1 MNTETNNPSS
11 GNELTKEV
19 ASLFESLKHVNEDG
33 VEYWSARELYPYLGY
48 ARWQRFEEAIERA
61 KESCK
66 SASQHIEEHFT
77 DAGKT
82 FLMPKGGTNEK
93 KDVLLT
99 RYACYLVAQ
108 NGDPR
113 KTEIAQAQT
122 YFAIQTRYAEIQQ
135 MEAYQA
141 LTSEESKRLFLREE
155 LRKHNSKLA
164 DAAHNAG
171 VITPLEYAVFQ
182 NFGYRGLYNGLTA
195 KGILEKKRLKK
206 GQDILD
212 HMGSTELAA
221 NLFRST
227 QTEEKIRKENI
238 QGKAKANNAHYEV
251 GKEVRAAIQRIGGTM
266 PEELPPAED
275 IKKLERRVASEERK
289 IEKTSSKLPQKK

>member
-1 MNTETNNPSS
+1 MKTDTNNPSS

-19 ASLFESLKHVNEDG
+19 ASLFESLRHVNEDG

-48 ARWQRFEEAIERA
+48 ARWQRFEETIEKA
-61 KESCK
+61 KEACK
-66 SASQHIEEHFT
+66 SVSQCIEAHFT
-77 DAGKT
+77 NVGKIVKAGISTKPQRDIY
-82 FLMPKGGTNEK
+82 M
-93 KDVLLT
+93 T

-135 MEAYQA
+135 MEAYQS
-141 LTSEESKRLFLREE
+141 LTSEESKRIFLREE
-155 LRKHNSKLA
+155 LRKHNTKLA

-171 VITPLEYAVFQ
+171 VITPLDYAIFQ

-195 KGILEKKRLKK
+195 RGIHEKKGLKK
-206 GQDILD
+206 GQEILD

-227 QTEEKIRKENI
+227 QTEEKIRKEHI
-238 QGKAKANNAHYEV
+238 QGKANANNAHYEV

-275 IKKLERRVASEERK
+275 IKKLERRIASDEKK
-289 IEKTSSKLPQKK
+289 IEKTSS

>member
-1 MNTETNNPSS
+1 M
-11 GNELTKEV
+11 NELTKEV

-48 ARWQRFEEAIERA
+48 TQWRRFEDAIERA

-66 SASQHIEEHFT
+66 SASQPIEEHFAG
-77 DAGKT
+77 AGKV
-82 FLMPKGGTNEK
+82 LALRNGGSNTI

-113 KTEIAQAQT
+113 KPEIAQAQT

-135 MEAYQA
+135 MEEYQA

-155 LRKHNSKLA
+155 LRRHNSKLA
-164 DAAHNAG
+164 DAAHDAG
-171 VITPLEYAVFQ
+171 VETPLDYAVFQ
-182 NFGYRGLYNGLTA
+182 NFGYKGLYNGLTA
-195 KGILEKKRLKK
+195 QGIHKKKGLKK
-206 GQDILD
+206 GQNILD

-221 NLFRST
+221 NLFRAT
-227 QTEEKIRKENI
+227 QAEEKIRREHIK
-238 QGKAKANNAHYEV
+238 GKDKANEAHYEV
-251 GKEVRAAIQRIGGTM
+251 GKKVRKAIADIGGTM
-266 PEELPPAED
+266 PEDLPTAES
-275 IKKLERRVASEERK
+275 IKQVETKQRNLLEE
-289 IEKTSSKLPQKK
+289 

>member
-1 MNTETNNPSS
+1 MTFNLIINQKYTIMDT
-11 GNELTKEV
+11 LTKEV
-19 ASLFESLKHVNEDG
+19 ASLFESLKHINEDG

-48 ARWQRFEEAIERA
+48 SRWQRFEETIERA

-66 SASQHIEEHFT
+66 SVSQRVEDHFT
-77 DAGKT
+77 DAGKIVEAGISSKT
-82 FLMPKGGTNEK
+82 VL
-93 KDVLLT
+93 DVYLT

-141 LTSEESKRLFLREE
+141 LTTEESKRLFLREE
-155 LRKHNSKLA
+155 LRKHNSQLA
-164 DAAHNAG
+164 DAAHDAG
-171 VITPLEYAVFQ
+171 VITPLDYATFQ
-182 NFGYRGLYNGLTA
+182 NHGYRGMYNGLTA
-195 KGILEKKRLKK
+195 KGIHHKKGLKK
-206 GQDILD
+206 GQEILD

-221 NLFRST
+221 NLFRTT

-238 QGKAKANNAHYEV
+238 QGKQNANNAHFQV
-251 GKEVRAAIQRIGGTM
+251 GKEVREAIKRIGGTM
-266 PEELPPAED
+266 PEDLPPAED
-275 IKKLERRVASEERK
+275 IKKLERRVVSEEK
-289 IEKTSSKLPQKK
+289 KLCNDSGSSPE

>member
-1 MNTETNNPSS
+1 MNTETNNPSV

-19 ASLFESLKHVNEDG
+19 ASLFESLKHVNEEG
-33 VEYWSARELYPYLGY
+33 VEYWSARELYPHLGY
-48 ARWQRFEEAIERA
+48 TQWRRFEDAIERA

-66 SASQHIEEHFT
+66 SASQRVEEHFAG
-77 DAGKT
+77 AGKS
-82 FLMPKGGTNEK
+82 FPMPKGGTNEM
-93 KDVLLT
+93 KDFLLT

-135 MEAYQA
+135 MEAYQS

-171 VITPLEYAVFQ
+171 VITPLDYAVFQ

-195 KGILEKKRLKK
+195 KGIHEKKGLKK

-227 QTEEKIRKENI
+227 QTEEKIRRENI
-238 QGKAKANNAHYEV
+238 QGKANANNAHYEV

-275 IKKLERRVASEERK
+275 IKKLERRVTTEEKK
-289 IEKTSSKLPQKK
+289 IEKTS